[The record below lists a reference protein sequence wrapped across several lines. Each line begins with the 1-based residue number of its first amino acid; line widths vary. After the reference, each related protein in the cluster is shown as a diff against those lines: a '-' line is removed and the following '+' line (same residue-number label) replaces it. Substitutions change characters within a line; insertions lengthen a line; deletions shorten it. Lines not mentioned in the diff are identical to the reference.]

1 MNITRIVSSF
11 FLLLLIFISS
21 KSQLF
26 FNILLINFLSF
37 LCFWEFFRL
46 LNFKN
51 LQNINKFRGCNFFL
65 TRSKITLID
74 LIQLILLQI
83 ALVFYTFDK
92 LFFSILIF
100 ITVMFLIIFKSNH
113 KILNFVGTVY
123 LTIPFISAH
132 NFYDNQ
138 KSLLLLVLLIGVTT
152 DIGGYLFGKSL
163 NGPKIFP
170 TISPNKTWAGFLGGI
185 FLTTLVL
192 SFFSDINLLSNYI
205 FLSVIIF
212 SSVICQ
218 FGDYIESFFKRF
230 CNVKDSSN
238 LIPGHGGVLDRIDGI
253 VLLLTVIFILKIINI
268 NFLENLLIF

>member
-65 TRSKITLID
+65 TRSKVTLID

-100 ITVMFLIIFKSNH
+100 VTVMFLIIFKSNH
-113 KILNFVGTVY
+113 RILNFGGTVY
-123 LTIPFISAH
+123 LTIPFIAAH

-253 VLLLTVIFILKIINI
+253 ILLLIVIFILNLTNF
-268 NFLENLLIF
+268 NFLENLKIF

>member
-65 TRSKITLID
+65 TRSKVTLID

-100 ITVMFLIIFKSNH
+100 VTVMFLLYAKHSCIC
-113 KILNFVGTVY
+113 
-123 LTIPFISAH
+123 LTIR
-132 NFYDNQ
+132 
-138 KSLLLLVLLIGVTT
+138 L
-152 DIGGYLFGKSL
+152 DI
-163 NGPKIFP
+163 
-170 TISPNKTWAGFLGGI
+170 
-185 FLTTLVL
+185 
-192 SFFSDINLLSNYI
+192 
-205 FLSVIIF
+205 
-212 SSVICQ
+212 
-218 FGDYIESFFKRF
+218 
-230 CNVKDSSN
+230 
-238 LIPGHGGVLDRIDGI
+238 H
-253 VLLLTVIFILKIINI
+253 
-268 NFLENLLIF
+268 

>member
-1 MNITRIVSSF
+1 MNITRIISSF

-51 LQNINKFRGCNFFL
+51 LQNINKFRVNNFFL
-65 TRSKITLID
+65 TRSKITLTD
-74 LIQLILLQI
+74 FIQLILLQI
-83 ALVFYTFDK
+83 ALIFYTFDK
-92 LFFSILIF
+92 LFFSTLVFVIVL
-100 ITVMFLIIFKSNH
+100 FLNTFKSNY
-113 KILNFVGTVY
+113 KILNFVGIVY
-123 LTIPFISAH
+123 LIIPFISAF
-132 NFYDNQ
+132 NFYDSQ
-138 KSLLLLVLLIGVTT
+138 RSLLLLVLLIAITT
-152 DIGGYLFGKSL
+152 DIGGYFFGKSF

-170 TISPNKTWAGFLGGI
+170 ITSPNKTWAGFLGGI

-192 SFFSDINLLSNYI
+192 SLFSDINLLSNYL
-205 FLSVIIF
+205 FLLIIILFSVT
-212 SSVICQ
+212 CQ
-218 FGDYIESFFKRF
+218 LGDYIESFFKRF

-253 VLLLTVIFILKIINI
+253 ILLLIVIFVLNLTNF
-268 NFLENLLIF
+268 NFLENLKIF

>member
-65 TRSKITLID
+65 TRSKVTLID

-113 KILNFVGTVY
+113 RILNFGGTVY
-123 LTIPFISAH
+123 LTIPFIAAH

-253 VLLLTVIFILKIINI
+253 VLLLTVIFILKIINF